1 MRSASDF
8 LSRCS
13 LLRRPL
19 CFTLLAAALT
29 IPGLVADARQQPLS
43 DVVSQRGSRTA
54 SGSRRAEIRFTDDSN
69 LRLTLE
75 VERIELATPYG
86 KLQIPMAA
94 VRRVEFAT
102 RVPTELTER
111 LMGIVTDLESN
122 QFRVREGASAELK
135 KLGERAYSVLLQAT
149 KHKDQEVVQ
158 RAESLLKELRD
169 AIPEELL
176 EIRKHDVVHTRDSII
191 AGRIEAVSFKATT
204 SQFGEVQLKLAD
216 MYSLQ
221 LLVGGGNPG
230 SQERSLS
237 YSLFGPQCFF
247 GRMGDQ
253 GPDPVFREAGG
264 DTLYAC
270 KQIAHHLRKWGRGP
284 TYRRKVRLACTRF
297 PAATYSLRTSSR
309 PKHKSLRAG
318 SWYNGLRPLHD
329 RFAMVM
335 LIGAR

>member
-221 LLVGGGNPG
+221 LLGADAGDHELARRNVGRRIQVLWGN
-230 SQERSLS
+230 S
-237 YSLFGPQCFF
+237 
-247 GRMGDQ
+247 
-253 GPDPVFREAGG
+253 
-264 DTLYAC
+264 
-270 KQIAHHLRKWGRGP
+270 WW
-284 TYRRKVRLACTRF
+284 
-297 PAATYSLRTSSR
+297 AAEILEV
-309 PKHKSLRAG
+309 K
-318 SWYNGLRPLHD
+318 NGLYHIHYSGHNASSDEWVTKD
-329 RFAMVM
+329 RIQFSEKRVGTPFMPASK
-335 LIGAR
+335 